1 MPRESHTQ
9 TGPHRYLRGSRR
21 TWWGEWRARQHCRS
35 VCPVVA
41 RTLGCIARFSEFSR
55 NASKQ
60 SGLLGVLWR
69 CVCLTHW
76 DSTEWKGKGEKASM
90 WKSFPFSG
98 NISWFSQ
105 RLKSY
110 QMVTFHCSWH
120 GQETGAPA
128 LWPSENNRSW
138 PKQCPHSKMC
148 ASSLQV
154 QPSQIFKYNMS
165 LLWVSK
171 PKPHHLSQRE

>member
-1 MPRESHTQ
+1 MRLEEGPCFILVFVQLAGLGIILQSSVHAYSSPDSCQEGKKQAVQEHSVILTQTPLNVLESQNFGPRSNVPRESHTQ

-35 VCPVVA
+35 VCPLVA

-76 DSTEWKGKGEKASM
+76 DSTE
-90 WKSFPFSG
+90 
-98 NISWFSQ
+98 
-105 RLKSY
+105 
-110 QMVTFHCSWH
+110 
-120 GQETGAPA
+120 
-128 LWPSENNRSW
+128 
-138 PKQCPHSKMC
+138 
-148 ASSLQV
+148 
-154 QPSQIFKYNMS
+154 
-165 LLWVSK
+165 
-171 PKPHHLSQRE
+171 